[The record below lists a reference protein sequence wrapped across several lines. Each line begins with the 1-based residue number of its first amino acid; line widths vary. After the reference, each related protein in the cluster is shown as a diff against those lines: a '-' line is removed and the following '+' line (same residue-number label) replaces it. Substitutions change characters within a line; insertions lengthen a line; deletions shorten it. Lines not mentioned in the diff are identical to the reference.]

1 MTYKDKKIRHLELEN
16 SELRM
21 VLKYMIDRFPVAEW
35 VANFEAVADDL
46 PMSEC
51 RKQKVIIQ
59 SLFSLNILET
69 PDDSDN
75 ADLPVCIR
83 CGITVS
89 KSAISGRRKP
99 MCGKCYLRKKKEER
113 RNQNA

>member
-1 MTYKDKKIRHLELEN
+1 MRTMAYKDKKIRHLELEN

-21 VLKYMIDRFPVAEW
+21 VLRTMIDWFPVDVWEVAAE
-35 VANFEAVADDL
+35 EHT
-46 PMSEC
+46 
-51 RKQKVIIQ
+51 KQKVIIQ

-83 CGITVS
+83 CGITVP

-99 MCGKCYLRKKKEER
+99 MCGKCYLRKKKDER